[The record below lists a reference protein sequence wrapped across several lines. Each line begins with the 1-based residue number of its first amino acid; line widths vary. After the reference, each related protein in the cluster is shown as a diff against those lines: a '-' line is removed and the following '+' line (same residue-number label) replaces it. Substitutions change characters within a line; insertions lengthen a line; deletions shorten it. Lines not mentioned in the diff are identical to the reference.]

1 MPRTRSSSALPRPTG
16 CSGRSPSG
24 ASGWRLHDAR
34 RTSRS
39 LMNRAGVPSEIGERC
54 LGHLV
59 AGVEAIYNRYH
70 FRDEMRLA
78 FEKLAHLIDTIVNPQ
93 PNMVA
98 LHG

>member
-1 MPRTRSSSALPRPTG
+1 M
-16 CSGRSPSG
+16 
-24 ASGWRLHDAR
+24 
-34 RTSRS
+34 
-39 LMNRAGVPSEIGERC
+39 PSEIGERC

-59 AGVEAIYNRYH
+59 AGVEAIYNCYH

>member
-1 MPRTRSSSALPRPTG
+1 
-16 CSGRSPSG
+16 
-24 ASGWRLHDAR
+24 
-34 RTSRS
+34 
-39 LMNRAGVPSEIGERC
+39 

-93 PNMVA
+93 PNVVP
-98 LHG
+98 LHCCYRSHDLRGQCSPL